1 MDINIDSQIVVK
13 TAAQWAVDATVY
25 SDKRIL
31 VTSDAFYGS
40 TDQRKFKIADG
51 TRMWAQLDYMPIS
64 QTLAQ
69 VLANGNSTNGLSFDS
84 PDSLTYLL
92 VKNNNIDAVVDNN
105 NTVSEINITPNT
117 IVISTTGASIDL
129 SATSVTK
136 NGAGIATVNDIVQVT
151 TSTIGSAI
159 NGAASATPNDT
170 DLVMSVD
177 SSVAKKSTWTQIKA
191 FLKTY
196 FDTVYQ
202 AAGTYLTS
210 ASITQTITNGVT
222 DKAPSEDAVYDAL
235 ALKLDANNAAVTD
248 ARNRKYFDY
257 NNVAYS
263 YTGTLANKI
272 MDTIYI
278 PAGSMGRNSTLSL
291 IAQFSKIGVAGTSTF
306 VFYAT
311 TNPSSI
317 SGGVSLGFI
326 SQSATFIMIP
336 KEIRLVNRNSLTS
349 QTCQA
354 TNFNGTNVYATSTGA
369 RTPYTIDFS
378 VDQYIHI
385 YSTLGNIGDTAVLE
399 CFQCYIDHP

>member
-69 VLANGNSTNGLSFDS
+69 ALANGNSTNGLSFDS

-159 NGAASATPNDT
+159 NGAASAIPNDT

-210 ASITQTITNGVT
+210 ANITQVITNGVT
-222 DKAPSEDAVYDAL
+222 DKAPSEDAVFDAL
-235 ALKLDANNAAVTD
+235 ALKRSSTYETLLFTGSFSSINLADSTTYYFGTLPSLPPQTNATLCRIGFNQDLTITKVLLNCSQGVNYSNEAVSVYLRKDNTTDSAITTTLGLNSIGANAAKIFTYSVSIPVLSASYYEVKIVT
-248 ARNRKYFDY
+248 
-257 NNVAYS
+257 
-263 YTGTLANKI
+263 
-272 MDTIYI
+272 
-278 PAGSMGRNSTLSL
+278 PA
-291 IAQFSKIGVAGTSTF
+291 F
-306 VFYAT
+306 AT
-311 TNPSSI
+311 
-317 SGGVSLGFI
+317 
-326 SQSATFIMIP
+326 
-336 KEIRLVNRNSLTS
+336 
-349 QTCQA
+349 
-354 TNFNGTNVYATSTGA
+354 NGTNS
-369 RTPYTIDFS
+369 RWTI
-378 VDQYIHI
+378 QLYG
-385 YSTLGNIGDTAVLE
+385 Y
-399 CFQCYIDHP
+399 